1 MKIVLLGV
9 NHKTA
14 PIELRE
20 RLAIAPAEL
29 AEATRSLLETPGIRE
44 GLIVSTCNRVEF
56 VTCQEPANAQ
66 LLDFVESYFH
76 IDPALVRPHLYEY
89 REEEAIRHLFRVASS
104 LDSMVIGEP
113 QILGQV
119 KDSYLAARSVGA
131 VRTHLDRLLQRT
143 FTVAKR
149 VRNETQ
155 IGGSS
160 VSIASVAVELA
171 RKIFGSLENR
181 NILLVG
187 AGEMGELAARHLLE
201 HGAGAVSVTNRTM
214 ERAQN
219 LARQLN
225 GRAIRFEDLYATA
238 DKADIIITSTGSPQP
253 IIRKEHAQQFLQR
266 RRGRPMFFI
275 DIAVPRDID
284 PEINRLDGVF
294 LYDIDDLQSVASSH
308 LAERS
313 KEAELADVLIASEVE
328 QYRRRLHALNVV
340 PEIVHLQRLVEEL
353 RQSEIRRLQSRLQTL
368 SPEQQAAVDALTK
381 SLANK
386 FLHHPVKAI
395 KSAAKDG
402 NSAAVNAIREAFG
415 LNLTGRYGVESFD
428 HTAAA
433 EGAEDQDSAMEA
445 APQSPLDEDEF
456 H

>member
-9 NHKTA
+9 NHRTA

-20 RLAIAPAEL
+20 RLAIAPADL
-29 AEATRSLLETPGIRE
+29 PEATRSLLETPGIRE

-56 VTCQEPANAQ
+56 VTCQEPGDAQ
-66 LLDFVESYFH
+66 ILDFVGNYFR

-119 KDSYLAARSVGA
+119 KESYFAARSVGG

-155 IGGSS
+155 IASSS

-181 NILLVG
+181 IVLLVG
-187 AGEMGELAARHLLE
+187 AGEMSELAARHLLE
-201 HGAGAVSVTNRTM
+201 QGAGALLVANRTM
-214 ERAQN
+214 ERAEN
-219 LARQLN
+219 LARQFN
-225 GRAIRFEDLYATA
+225 GNAIRFEDLYANA
-238 DKADIIITSTGSPQP
+238 GKADIIITSTGSPQP
-253 IIRKEHAQQFLQR
+253 IFRKEHAHQFLHR

-308 LAERS
+308 LAERV
-313 KEAELADVLIASEVE
+313 KEAETAEALIADEVE

-340 PEIVHLQRLVEEL
+340 PEIVRLQGLVEEI
-353 RQSEIRRLQSRLQTL
+353 RQSEIRRLQNKLQTL
-368 SPEQQAAVDALTK
+368 SPEQQATVEALTK

-395 KSAAKDG
+395 KSAAREG
-402 NSAAVNAIREAFG
+402 NGAAVDAIRAAFG
-415 LNLTGRYGVESFD
+415 LNLTGRYGGDAFD
-428 HTAAA
+428 HADADR
-433 EGAEDQDSAMEA
+433 GAEHQAQPEK
-445 APQSPLDEDEF
+445 SPGQPRLEEDEF
-456 H
+456 D